1 MGCSPP
7 PGQGAAPGLREASLE
22 TTGRVARTERGGT
35 PVERGRQLLGGRE
48 GEEEEE
54 GRSARASG
62 SAPASPWT
70 SAAGSRETGGRCGG
84 ETGDRRLG
92 GRGYSKELVAAAP
105 RS

>member
-7 PGQGAAPGLREASLE
+7 PDHSAAPAPQEALLE
-22 TTGRVARTERGGT
+22 TTGWVTRTERGGT

-48 GEEEEE
+48 EE

-62 SAPASPWT
+62 SAPASPCM
-70 SAAGSRETGGRCGG
+70 SAVGSRETGGRCGG

-92 GRGYSKELVAAAP
+92 ERGYSKELVAAAP
-105 RS
+105 QS